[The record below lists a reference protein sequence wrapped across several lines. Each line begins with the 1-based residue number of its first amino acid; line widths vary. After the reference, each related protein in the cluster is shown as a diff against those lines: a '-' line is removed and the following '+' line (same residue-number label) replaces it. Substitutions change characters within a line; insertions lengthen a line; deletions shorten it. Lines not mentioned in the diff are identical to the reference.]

1 MSIRHYNP
9 GRNRRGRVSIAAER
23 FLYVSLLLSIAS
35 QIVFLFNQNANFI
48 LASATFASVF
58 SLAHAQ
64 LAFAKRYFWSY
75 LIFVLL
81 TGFLIELISIN
92 TGWPF
97 GNVKYQNLGTTLF
110 GVPILVLIFWLGS
123 VHPLMI
129 MARKIAPNWVMI
141 SGGAAITA
149 YALFFDQ
156 ILVANDYKTWE
167 FSGAHIPFQTHVP
180 LDNVI
185 GWLFVGVVV
194 FGLANLILPKV
205 RRKISASMNSV
216 DLFLVWTWIYNFIA
230 NLFFFGKQGTALI
243 GGLAFG
249 AILGWYLS
257 KRYLGSPN

>member
-92 TGWPF
+92 TGICCTFWIIDSDIFPWSAPF
-97 GNVKYQNLGTTLF
+97 GCNI
-110 GVPILVLIFWLGS
+110 PLIS
-123 VHPLMI
+123 I
-129 MARKIAPNWVMI
+129 N
-141 SGGAAITA
+141 
-149 YALFFDQ
+149 
-156 ILVANDYKTWE
+156 
-167 FSGAHIPFQTHVP
+167 
-180 LDNVI
+180 
-185 GWLFVGVVV
+185 
-194 FGLANLILPKV
+194 
-205 RRKISASMNSV
+205 NSV
-216 DLFLVWTWIYNFIA
+216 IVT
-230 NLFFFGKQGTALI
+230 GKQI
-243 GGLAFG
+243 GRAHV
-249 AILGWYLS
+249 
-257 KRYLGSPN
+257 